1 MYQKFYFER
10 EIWIFV
16 RLLFS
21 FLIIKMSIKNTFYE
35 QHKEKLKEYTQNH
48 NHSVNDK
55 VKSKL

>member
-1 MYQKFYFER
+1 MDLCKITFF
-10 EIWIFV
+10 
-16 RLLFS
+16 